1 MNKIN
6 DKNSK
11 QNKEVVLSHHQ
22 RLSSLLSLFEFSFI
36 VPTENKV
43 NIPINSQFESPL
55 INNSPLSSNSTSV
68 SLSEKFKS
76 DKISL
81 KKFLTSSSFIPKK
94 NSSFNNKKKKKKKHV
109 HFGKDFVQVINVQN
123 YKAYNIIYNIEVK
136 KRRIIYGS
144 DTTKCTC
151 IFF

>member
-1 MNKIN
+1 MNEIN

-11 QNKEVVLSHHQ
+11 QNKGVVLSHHEK
-22 RLSSLLSLFEFSFI
+22 LSSLLSLFEFSFI

-43 NIPINSQFESPL
+43 NIPINSQFESSF

-76 DKISL
+76 DKTSL
-81 KKFLTSSSFIPKK
+81 KKVLTSSSFIPK
-94 NSSFNNKKKKKKKHV
+94 NNCSFNNKKKKKKKHV
-109 HFGKDFVQVINVQN
+109 HFGKDFVQVINVQK
-123 YKAYNIIYNIEVK
+123 YKPYNIIYNIAVT
-136 KRRIIYGS
+136 KRRIIYGG

-151 IFF
+151 NLF